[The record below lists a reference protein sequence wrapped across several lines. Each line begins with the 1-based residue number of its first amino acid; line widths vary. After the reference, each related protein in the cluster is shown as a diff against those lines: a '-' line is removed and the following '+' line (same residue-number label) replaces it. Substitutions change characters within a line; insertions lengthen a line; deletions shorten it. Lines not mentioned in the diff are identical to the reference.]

1 MKKALALL
9 LVTAILAG
17 FTIMP
22 GGCGSSNPSD
32 SSEDSGGA
40 STSTSS
46 SSSSTSETWYSVYF
60 VPGDD
65 VQGHLIDLVG
75 SAKESLHVAVHEL
88 NVEAVTTA
96 FIEAHNRGVD
106 VKFVI
111 EKDYSDPKEHPESAA
126 QYSRLAALGLT
137 KTDDSEAL
145 MHNKFVVV
153 DNKTVWTGS
162 TNFTENCLQK
172 NNNNTIVIQSPELAK
187 DYSTEF
193 DEMWNGQFGAKSPA
207 NTPYPEVNVSGTTV
221 ECYFA
226 PEDDVESQIAAELQQ
241 ADKSVYFATFTFT
254 SDSVEEALL
263 SKAKAGVAIEGIFE
277 SRQKSQYWAYD
288 PLKAAGVPVLL
299 DKNPNT
305 MHHKFF
311 IIDEDTVITGSFNP
325 TSNANKSN
333 DENILII
340 HNADIAKLYYTEFSR
355 MWQEWNT
362 A

>member
-1 MKKALALL
+1 MKKVLVLFLLSIL
-9 LVTAILAG
+9 LVTSTLSL
-17 FTIMP
+17 
-22 GGCGSSNPSD
+22 GGCGSDDSVNSSD
-32 SSEDSGGA
+32 DNGGA
-40 STSTSS
+40 STSTSTS
-46 SSSSTSETWYSVYF
+46 TSTSEAWYSVYF

-75 SAKESLHVAVHEL
+75 SAKESL
-88 NVEAVTTA
+88 VEAVTTA

-145 MHNKFVVV
+145 MHNKFIVV

-162 TNFTENCLQK
+162 TNFTQNCLQK

-241 ADKSVYFATFTFT
+241 ADKSVYFAAFTFT
-254 SDSVEEALL
+254 SDPVEEALL

-340 HNADIAKLYYTEFSR
+340 HNPDIAKLYYAEFSR